1 MSCRCEVMGGSCVGL
16 GGVGG
21 RAGRRGLSGI
31 DGRGRGRVGIG
42 VCGVLAGSGAGIEA
56 EGGGGAVL
64 AGWALFA
71 VVVSSWHGLAA
82 IGRIGVGG
90 VDPGG
95 GGVACWV
102 GLLGSCGAWLEGAG
116 RRGAASEAMVASSW
130 EVALAAVVAEL
141 SRRPSIVWGSSS
153 EP

>member
-1 MSCRCEVMGGSCVGL
+1 MVRGFWEEGGGFGGFGFVGVWFGSVGRFCMGCGCEVMGGSCVGL
-16 GGVGG
+16 SGVGG

-64 AGWALFA
+64 GWALFA

-95 GGVACWV
+95 GGVAC
-102 GLLGSCGAWLEGAG
+102 
-116 RRGAASEAMVASSW
+116 
-130 EVALAAVVAEL
+130 
-141 SRRPSIVWGSSS
+141 
-153 EP
+153 